1 MIDRPDMGEDESLI
15 GGHTR
20 FEQWEQVLAE
30 IQDGTF
36 AKEWI
41 AENHE
46 GQPRFKA
53 LREAGANHEIE
64 QVGANLRQMMSF
76 LNKK

>member
-1 MIDRPDMGEDESLI
+1 MYKRQVVDEHARI
-15 GGHTR
+15 AMK
-20 FEQWEQVLAE
+20 QVLDE

-53 LREAGANHEIE
+53 MRASAESHEIE
-64 QVGANLRQMMSF
+64 DVGEQLRGMMTF
-76 LNKK
+76 LGKK